1 LKFLKFL
8 DKYEDEKFMN
18 ILGLILFIIGI
29 SLLINFGKTTNSVT
43 ERDKK
48 IIEKWKGE
56 NTN

>member
-1 LKFLKFL
+1 MKFLKFL